1 MILITINNY
10 NNTTV
15 IQVSIKYPM
24 SDGKG
29 IIIPKHNS
37 AKD

>member
-1 MILITINNY
+1 MIILTINNY
-10 NNTTV
+10 NNATV
-15 IQVSIKYPM
+15 IQVSIKYPT
-24 SDGKG
+24 SEARG

>member
-1 MILITINNY
+1 MIIITINNY

-15 IQVSIKYPM
+15 IQVSIKY
-24 SDGKG
+24 STSEGRG